1 MMGNNQNPYNQ
12 QSMMPPQQPIPI
24 GYMGRVRSGMRK
36 IADKFPSWVS
46 RDAVIAYLLA
56 LVAISLV
63 YNSYA
68 MQWYWWVFGIVGVL
82 GFFFGSQYCFNKWG
96 KLIEKTFNRKVFLT
110 SLVIRVVMVF
120 ILYWFFEAMTG
131 QPYMFESADEQLYNE
146 LGTWFTRS
154 IREGK
159 WNEEFYTWV
168 TENVDLSDWGFPF
181 YIGAVY
187 YVTDDS
193 VIAVRLLNALWS
205 ALTCLL
211 VYKLGKRN
219 FGESAGRT
227 AAIFMMLEP
236 HYIIYCGFHL
246 KETLMIFLLVLFL
259 ERADLL
265 LRSRNFR
272 FWSIAPTFVLLMSL
286 FLFRTPLGISA
297 ALGVILALVLSSQ
310 KVANLGRRWLL
321 LILFVFGAGIF
332 VGGRISSEIE
342 HLWQTK
348 DNNQELRMTTIQ
360 RTQGLAKYATKTVFA
375 PMIFTIPFPTM
386 VETEGQENHR
396 LLHSGAVVKNITSF
410 FCIMALVMLIINSG
424 PSGWRNNVLLGAY
437 LITYLMIIIQSA
449 FVHADRFHLPAYV
462 VELLFAAYGITL
474 MTKAK
479 HKRWYTYW
487 CVLMFVAWIGWA
499 YFKLAG
505 RGAV

>member
-82 GFFFGSQYCFNKWG
+82 GFFFGSQYCFNEWG

-168 TENVDLSDWGFPF
+168 TENVDLSDW
-181 YIGAVY
+181 
-187 YVTDDS
+187 
-193 VIAVRLLNALWS
+193 
-205 ALTCLL
+205 
-211 VYKLGKRN
+211 
-219 FGESAGRT
+219 
-227 AAIFMMLEP
+227 
-236 HYIIYCGFHL
+236 
-246 KETLMIFLLVLFL
+246 
-259 ERADLL
+259 
-265 LRSRNFR
+265 
-272 FWSIAPTFVLLMSL
+272 
-286 FLFRTPLGISA
+286 
-297 ALGVILALVLSSQ
+297 
-310 KVANLGRRWLL
+310 
-321 LILFVFGAGIF
+321 
-332 VGGRISSEIE
+332 
-342 HLWQTK
+342 
-348 DNNQELRMTTIQ
+348 
-360 RTQGLAKYATKTVFA
+360 
-375 PMIFTIPFPTM
+375 
-386 VETEGQENHR
+386 
-396 LLHSGAVVKNITSF
+396 
-410 FCIMALVMLIINSG
+410 
-424 PSGWRNNVLLGAY
+424 
-437 LITYLMIIIQSA
+437 
-449 FVHADRFHLPAYV
+449 
-462 VELLFAAYGITL
+462 
-474 MTKAK
+474 
-479 HKRWYTYW
+479 
-487 CVLMFVAWIGWA
+487 
-499 YFKLAG
+499 
-505 RGAV
+505 